1 MTEREAA
8 GIVTGGMARDK
19 HVDGLMEKLLRAI
32 ECSLAASQAARE
44 TVEEI
49 LKKGAETAIF
59 FAGTDGGSEASQG
72 EDVELTPQD
81 REFLRTLS
89 IRPDSA

>member
-1 MTEREAA
+1 
-8 GIVTGGMARDK
+8 MARDK
-19 HVDGLMEKLLRAI
+19 HVDGLMGKLLEAI

-49 LKKGAETAIF
+49 LKRGAETAIF
-59 FAGTDGGSEASQG
+59 FVGTGADPKAPEG
-72 EDVELTPQD
+72 EDVQLTPQD

>member
-1 MTEREAA
+1 MP
-8 GIVTGGMARDK
+8 RDP
-19 HVDGLMEKLLRAI
+19 HVQRLMEKLLRAI

-49 LKKGAETAIF
+49 LKRGAETAVF
-59 FAGTDGGSEASQG
+59 FAGAVQESLEGK
-72 EDVELTPQD
+72 DVRLTAQD

>member
-1 MTEREAA
+1 
-8 GIVTGGMARDK
+8 MARDK
-19 HVDGLMEKLLRAI
+19 HIDGLMEKLLKAI

-49 LKKGAETAIF
+49 LKRGADTAIF
-59 FAGTDGGSEASQG
+59 FAGADADPKLPRGAEIQ
-72 EDVELTPQD
+72 LTPQD

>member
-1 MTEREAA
+1 MR
-8 GIVTGGMARDK
+8 RDP
-19 HVDGLMEKLLRAI
+19 HVDSLMAKLLRAI

-44 TVEEI
+44 AVEEI
-49 LKKGAETAIF
+49 LKRGAETAIF
-59 FAGTDGGSEASQG
+59 FGGAPAPSEASQG
-72 EDVELTPQD
+72 EPVELTPQD

>member
-1 MTEREAA
+1 M
-8 GIVTGGMARDK
+8 VPNK
-19 HVDGLMEKLLRAI
+19 HIDGLMEKLLRAI

-49 LKKGAETAIF
+49 LKSGAETAIF
-59 FAGTDGGSEASQG
+59 FAGTGADAEVLQG
-72 EDVELTPQD
+72 DDVELTPQD

>member
-1 MTEREAA
+1 
-8 GIVTGGMARDK
+8 
-19 HVDGLMEKLLRAI
+19 MEKLLRAI

-49 LKKGAETAIF
+49 LKRRAETAVF
-59 FAGTDGGSEASQG
+59 FAGTGAAPGVPDG

>member
-1 MTEREAA
+1 
-8 GIVTGGMARDK
+8 MARDR
-19 HVDGLMEKLLRAI
+19 HIDGLMEKLLKAI

-49 LKKGAETAIF
+49 LKRGADTAIF
-59 FAGTDGGSEASQG
+59 FAGADADPKASQG
-72 EDVELTPQD
+72 EEIQLTPQD

>member
-1 MTEREAA
+1 MR
-8 GIVTGGMARDK
+8 RDR
-19 HVDGLMEKLLRAI
+19 HVDGLIEKLLRAI

-49 LKKGAETAIF
+49 LKRRAETAIF
-59 FAGTDGGSEASQG
+59 FPGTGAAPGGPAGE
-72 EDVELTPQD
+72 EVELTAQD
-81 REFLRTLS
+81 REFLRALS

>member
-1 MTEREAA
+1 
-8 GIVTGGMARDK
+8 MARDK

-32 ECSLAASQAARE
+32 ECSLAASEAARE

-49 LKKGAETAIF
+49 LKRRADTAIF
-59 FAGTDGGSEASQG
+59 FVGTDAGSEVSRG
-72 EDVELTPQD
+72 EDLELTPQD

-89 IRPDSA
+89 IRADSA

>member
-1 MTEREAA
+1 
-8 GIVTGGMARDK
+8 MAQHK
-19 HVDGLMEKLLRAI
+19 HIDGLMEKLLKAI

-44 TVEEI
+44 TIEEI
-49 LKKGAETAIF
+49 LKRGADTAIF
-59 FAGTDGGSEASQG
+59 FAGAAPDPKAPQ
-72 EDVELTPQD
+72 VEEIQLTPQD

>member
-1 MTEREAA
+1 M
-8 GIVTGGMARDK
+8 G
-19 HVDGLMEKLLRAI
+19 KLLKAI
-32 ECSLAASQAARE
+32 ECSLAASQAARA

-49 LKKGAETAIF
+49 LKRGADTAIF
-59 FAGTDGGSEASQG
+59 FTGTGLDPKAPEG
-72 EDVELTPQD
+72 EEVQLTPQD

>member
-1 MTEREAA
+1 
-8 GIVTGGMARDK
+8 
-19 HVDGLMEKLLRAI
+19 MEKLLKAV

-49 LKKGAETAIF
+49 LKRGADTAIF
-59 FAGTDGGSEASQG
+59 FAGAADHPKTPQG
-72 EDVELTPQD
+72 AEIQLTPQD

-89 IRPDSA
+89 IRPDSP

>member
-1 MTEREAA
+1 MP
-8 GIVTGGMARDK
+8 RDK
-19 HVDGLMEKLLRAI
+19 HVDALMEKLLKAI

-49 LKKGAETAIF
+49 LKRGADTAIF
-59 FAGTDGGSEASQG
+59 FAGARADPKALQG
-72 EDVELTPQD
+72 EELRLTAQD

-89 IRPDSA
+89 IRSDSA